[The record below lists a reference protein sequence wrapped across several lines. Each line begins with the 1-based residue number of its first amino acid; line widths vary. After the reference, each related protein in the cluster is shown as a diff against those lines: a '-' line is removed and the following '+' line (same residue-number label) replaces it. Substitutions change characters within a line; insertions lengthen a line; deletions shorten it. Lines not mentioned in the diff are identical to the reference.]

1 MSILTCYSCWRILS
15 LFWRRYICC
24 HLLHCRSFPAYRFY
38 WGTESRCQMFHW
50 RSWLTR
56 KEGKNINLQSVY
68 PFECPWYLSS
78 SDMLCCSHYHIG
90 TQTWYCCD
98 GLWSEIMCIFDRL
111 KDWLSQSTSFFPMWG
126 ILLQQQMRRSLARAK
141 RCAVHL
147 PGRMLGLWADYGS
160 FYWLF
165 KDISC
170 SKTLG
175 QSSTSPLTPCSLTR
189 VYSASQ
195 VSDHKL
201 YHSVYSENPEAFTM
215 SILRSTRY
223 NPGSVYNAMPGP
235 DADAW
240 DARPSMDSVRDV
252 PALHGGYSDG
262 SQPLHYEDNYGKP
275 QNYPP
280 NYEMYPPAEQQG
292 GQYAF
297 ATPGGGYVDHPAET
311 RTRQEEGTPMANQYS
326 GDQGLGYSGVG
337 TGLRRPEEMQ
347 NHPDVHYWCPRYDDR
362 IGLILLTSEGLFGR
376 KTPKNVYW

>member
-1 MSILTCYSCWRILS
+1 MSTLAMGKGLIDP
-15 LFWRRYICC
+15 RYCC
-24 HLLHCRSFPAYRFY
+24 CAIPLVNAGIYTVIGEQAVLGAAIGIVVFATPDIVGASFPSFGGDIFAVICFIVAAFQPIGFIGVLREKTSTF
-38 WGTESRCQMFHW
+38 
-50 RSWLTR
+50 
-56 KEGKNINLQSVY
+56 KVY
-68 PFECPWYLSS
+68 TLLNALGILAALICSAALIITSALRHDTAVTDCEYKFFSDVGNSS
-78 SDMLCCSHYHIG
+78 STANETLASEGQALCSAFAWADVGIMG
-90 TQTWYCCD
+90 
-98 GLWSEIMCIFDRL
+98 GLWV
-111 KDWLSQSTSFFPMWG
+111 
-126 ILLQQQMRRSLARAK
+126 ILLIVQGYF
-141 RCAVHL
+141 V
-147 PGRMLGLWADYGS
+147 Y
-160 FYWLF
+160 
-165 KDISC
+165 
-170 SKTLG
+170 
-175 QSSTSPLTPCSLTR
+175 LTR

-280 NYEMYPPAEQQG
+280 NYEMYSPAEQQG

-347 NHPDVHYWCPRYDDR
+347 NHPDVHY
-362 IGLILLTSEGLFGR
+362 
-376 KTPKNVYW
+376 